1 MNVRS
6 HWCVFASTICVGG
19 CAAAALLMQPG
30 YWLAAVGNIVQ
41 SVLLLVFLVLAVL
54 NAVRTRG
61 NARLFW
67 ASMALGAGLWLAA
80 TLMWTW
86 YEVFARKIVPI
97 PFIGDVLFFIHVV
110 PMIGGLALR
119 PHRDSTRR
127 LDLAGLDFTLLLL
140 WWIYLYCFVVIPW
153 QYIVQDVPQYGFNFN
168 LLYVIENAVLLVV
181 LATLTVRVKGPWRQ
195 LYAPFFAAASVYALG
210 SQLVNG
216 AITRGQYHTG
226 SLYDLPLIIAM
237 LLFVRMGLIAL
248 RSSPQAEDGGTSRS
262 EEVFFS
268 RLAIAALIS
277 MPVLGA
283 INVWLR
289 NAPVPVLR
297 FRSMITM
304 IAMMVLPL
312 IVFLKQQLLDRE
324 LERLLGVSQQNFENL
339 KRLQAQLVQ
348 TEKLSAM
355 GHFVSRAAH
364 EINNPLTAIIGYS
377 DLLQSECPADD
388 ERHHWVVKIVQQAR
402 RTQELVKQLLT
413 FARQAPGEKSML
425 DLNPLVENA
434 IQLREIDL
442 DSEKLTIIRR
452 FDASLPVIMGDANS
466 LLQVCFQIIG
476 NAIDAMNGHG
486 ELTVRTRIE
495 DRFAIIEFADSGP
508 GVEDTKRIFDPF
520 YTTKPLGQGT
530 GLGLSACYGIISA
543 HGGTIVCDNCPE
555 GGAVFT
561 VRLPIEVGVAKG
573 ATNG

>member
-1 MNVRS
+1 
-6 HWCVFASTICVGG
+6 
-19 CAAAALLMQPG
+19 
-30 YWLAAVGNIVQ
+30 
-41 SVLLLVFLVLAVL
+41 
-54 NAVRTRG
+54 
-61 NARLFW
+61 
-67 ASMALGAGLWLAA
+67 
-80 TLMWTW
+80 
-86 YEVFARKIVPI
+86 
-97 PFIGDVLFFIHVV
+97 
-110 PMIGGLALR
+110 MIGALALR
-119 PHRDSTRR
+119 PHRDSARR

-140 WWIYLYCFVVIPW
+140 WWIYLYFFVVIPW

-181 LATLTVRVKGPWRQ
+181 LATLAYRVRGPWRRI
-195 LYAPFFAAASVYALG
+195 YVPFLTAASVYALG

-226 SLYDLPLIIAM
+226 SLYDLPLVIAM
-237 LLFVRMGLIAL
+237 LMFLRMGLIAL
-248 RSSPQAEDGGTSRS
+248 RSSPDTEDRGTSRS

-277 MPVLGA
+277 MPVIGA
-283 INVWLR
+283 INIVVHD
-289 NAPVPVLR
+289 APVPVLR
-297 FRSMITM
+297 FRSLITM
-304 IAMMVLPL
+304 VAMMVLPM
-312 IVFLKQQLLDRE
+312 IFFLKQRLLDRE

-355 GHFVSRAAH
+355 GHFVARAAH

-377 DLLQSECPADD
+377 DLLQGECPTGD
-388 ERHHWVVKIVQQAR
+388 ERHHWVVKISQQAR

-413 FARQAPGEKSML
+413 FARQAPGEKSLL

-442 DSEKLTIIRR
+442 DSEKLTIVRR
-452 FDASLPVIMGDANS
+452 FDPSIPSIWGDANL

-476 NAIDAMNGHG
+476 NAIEAMKGRG
-486 ELTVRTRIE
+486 ELTVTTRVE
-495 DRFAIIEFADSGP
+495 NHYALIEFADNGP
-508 GVEDTKRIFDPF
+508 GIEDTKRIFDPF
-520 YTTKPLGQGT
+520 YTTKPLGQGP

-543 HGGTIVCDNCPE
+543 HGGNIVCDNRPE

-561 VRLPIEVGVAKG
+561 VRVPIKAAVGAK
-573 ATNG
+573 A